1 MKPDNYSSELTN
13 SVRVTKTLETLPR
26 GWISLSEDELI
37 EAYNYAPRV
46 LSRKAI
52 KVSKID
58 FRGGRYSNSEVL
70 LGEERNGNYWVM
82 VTEKGCYWLL
92 PKANFRINSLVGL
105 CCTKTANRV
114 KMTVHGTTNLHQ
126 CRYE

>member
-1 MKPDNYSSELTN
+1 MKPDNYSSKSIN
-13 SVRVTKTLETLPR
+13 SVGLKKTLETLPR

-58 FRGGRYSNSEVL
+58 LKGGRSSNSGVL
-70 LGEERNGNYWVM
+70 LGEQRNGHY
-82 VTEKGCYWLL
+82 
-92 PKANFRINSLVGL
+92 
-105 CCTKTANRV
+105 
-114 KMTVHGTTNLHQ
+114 
-126 CRYE
+126 